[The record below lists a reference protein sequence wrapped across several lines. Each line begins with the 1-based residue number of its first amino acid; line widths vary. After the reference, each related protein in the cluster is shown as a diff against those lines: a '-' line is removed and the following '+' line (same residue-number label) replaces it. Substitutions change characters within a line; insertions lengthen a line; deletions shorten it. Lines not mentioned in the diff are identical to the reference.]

1 MNRLTVQTRFGP
13 LPVVGRLH
21 AGRRRATLLA
31 VGGAFPPADYLH
43 DLVDKHPNDNV
54 IVGCLPGMRSPSF
67 DSHLPASYSAAFDEL
82 IGVLLPTQPIVAYG
96 VSTGCL
102 VTLGLRAPNIVRHI
116 AQEPFFNTRDLW
128 PFQAYA
134 QEKLTANPDNKPLA
148 EFLASI
154 FGIRPGAVGNVDY
167 EHLAHG
173 IRIPTDAIVA
183 KTPLLPMRALDYWPS
198 LTSAHDRD
206 LLRANGMVRIH
217 QAAEDSGHN
226 IVVNATGERFVHEL
240 RANALAEAAAL
251 ELAVG
256 RAQHDHAI
264 PRDP

>member
-1 MNRLTVQTRFGP
+1 MDRLTVQTRFGP

-31 VGGAFPPADYLH
+31 VGGAFPPADFLH

-54 IVGCLPGMRSPSF
+54 IVGSLPGMRSPSF
-67 DSHLPASYSAAFDEL
+67 ERHLPANYSAAFDDL
-82 IGVLLPTQPIVAYG
+82 IEILLPTQPIVAYG

-134 QEKLTANPDNKPLA
+134 QEKLTASPDNTLLA
-148 EFLASI
+148 DFLASV
-154 FGIRPGAVGNVDY
+154 FGIRPGSVDNVDY
-167 EHLAHG
+167 EHLARG

-183 KTPLLPMRALDYWPS
+183 ESPLLPKRPLDYWPS
-198 LTSAHDRD
+198 LTSDHDRD
-206 LLRANGMVRIH
+206 LLRASEMVRLH
-217 QAAEDSGHN
+217 QAAKGTGHN
-226 IVVNATGERFVHEL
+226 IVVNAVGERFAHQV
-240 RANALAEAAAL
+240 RVNALEEAARIR
-251 ELAVG
+251 ET
-256 RAQHDHAI
+256 
-264 PRDP
+264 DPV